1 MDAFRQ
7 QRTGERARRLS
18 LAQLAC
24 LGRHTV
30 TGLLCAC
37 GRQFLDWSADY
48 RLFSKD
54 RWEAKQL
61 FVPVLRGLLDMLRP
75 IGPVVTA
82 LDDTILRKSGTK
94 TPGVAYRRDP
104 LSPPFHV
111 NFVRGQR
118 FIQLSGMLPA
128 RDTPAPARAVP
139 LRFEHVPPVPKPKR
153 SAPPEA
159 WKAYKKERRDHN
171 LSTHGVALLQD
182 VRQELDQQHG
192 AQDRPLIVGVDGS
205 YTNKTV
211 LRNLPPRTTAIG
223 RIRKDAKL
231 FHPPCP
237 ESRPAVGTKRKYG
250 LRAPTPEQLR
260 QDDSV
265 AWQLVTAFAAGKTHA
280 FRVKTITPV
289 LWKKAGPNKPLRLVV
304 IAPVG
309 YRPRQGSKLLYRE
322 PAYLICTDLDLP
334 LGELLQYYLWR
345 WDIEVNHREEKQIIG
360 VGQAQVWSEQS
371 VERQPAFAVA
381 SYAMLLLAAARAL
394 GPDATHGTL
403 PPPKWQSRRDTPRV
417 STQDLIQQL
426 RSEVWAYALDQM
438 EANSDDFAT
447 TPPAGVKS
455 LKLEPPELPVTA
467 AVLYARTG

>member
-1 MDAFRQ
+1 
-7 QRTGERARRLS
+7 
-18 LAQLAC
+18 LAC

-37 GRQFLDWSADY
+37 GRQFPDWSADY

-75 IGPVVTA
+75 
-82 LDDTILRKSGTK
+82 
-94 TPGVAYRRDP
+94 
-104 LSPPFHV
+104 
-111 NFVRGQR
+111 
-118 FIQLSGMLPA
+118 
-128 RDTPAPARAVP
+128 
-139 LRFEHVPPVPKPKR
+139 
-153 SAPPEA
+153 
-159 WKAYKKERRDHN
+159 
-171 LSTHGVALLQD
+171 
-182 VRQELDQQHG
+182 
-192 AQDRPLIVGVDGS
+192 
-205 YTNKTV
+205 
-211 LRNLPPRTTAIG
+211 
-223 RIRKDAKL
+223 
-231 FHPPCP
+231 
-237 ESRPAVGTKRKYG
+237 
-250 LRAPTPEQLR
+250 
-260 QDDSV
+260 
-265 AWQLVTAFAAGKTHA
+265 
-280 FRVKTITPV
+280 
-289 LWKKAGPNKPLRLVV
+289 

-345 WDIEVNHREEKQIIG
+345 WDMEVNPREEKQIIG

-381 SYAMLLLAAARAL
+381 GYAMLLLAAARAL

-467 AVLYARTG
+467 ALLYARTG